1 MDAEKNRLEGCTG
14 DGSGLRLV
22 ENPPVVE
29 IRGLT
34 KDFSEVRA
42 LQDVNLKIPE
52 GHIIGLLGPN
62 GSGKTTL
69 LKILAGFYAEYEG
82 EVLIDG
88 HRPGAF
94 TKARVAYLPDKDG
107 LPEDME
113 VSRMIQIYRTFFADF
128 DEEKCRRLLQL
139 FDIRENAMPREMSKG
154 VIDKLQI
161 SLLMARKARLYLL
174 DEPIGGVDV
183 EARQHV
189 LDLILENFNPQGTMI
204 IVTHLVR
211 DIERLFDSA
220 IILKKGKIVA
230 FEDADVIR
238 GRHGG
243 TLEEAAREIFREQL

>member
-1 MDAEKNRLEGCTG
+1 MAAGIGERKLK
-14 DGSGLRLV
+14 LV

-29 IRGLT
+29 SRDVT
-34 KDFSEVRA
+34 KDFGTVRA
-42 LQDVNLKIPE
+42 LDHVNLDIPE
-52 GHIIGLLGPN
+52 GRIIGLLGPN

-82 EVLIDG
+82 TALIDG
-88 HRPGAF
+88 HKPGAF

-107 LPEDME
+107 LPDNMM
-113 VSRMIQIYRTFFADF
+113 VNDIIKIYKTFFDDF
-128 DEEKCRRLLQL
+128 DEEKCRRLLET
-139 FDIRENAMPREMSKG
+139 FDVRETAMPKEMSKG

-161 SLLMARKARLYLL
+161 SLLMARQARLYLL

-211 DIERLFDSA
+211 DIERLFDSV
-220 IILKKGKIVA
+220 IVLKKGKVVE
-230 FEDADVIR
+230 FEDSDVIR
-238 GRHGG
+238 SRYGG
-243 TLEEAAREIFREQL
+243 TLEEALCEIFRG

>member
-1 MDAEKNRLEGCTG
+1 MEMVRRERAELK
-14 DGSGLRLV
+14 LV

-29 IRGLT
+29 ITGLS
-34 KDFSEVRA
+34 KSFGLIKA
-42 LQDVNLKIPE
+42 LDQVNLEIPE
-52 GHIIGLLGPN
+52 GWIIGLLGPN

-82 EVLIDG
+82 TVLIDG

-94 TKARVAYLPDKDG
+94 TKAHVAYLPDKDG
-107 LPEDME
+107 LPDNMM
-113 VSRMIQIYRTFFADF
+113 VSDIIQIYRTFFDDF
-128 DEEKCRRLLQL
+128 DEEKCRRLLEL
-139 FDIRENAMPREMSKG
+139 FDIRESATPREMSKG
-154 VIDKLQI
+154 VVDKLQI
-161 SLLMARKARLYLL
+161 SLLMSRKARLYLL

-220 IILKKGKIVA
+220 IILKKGKVTA
-230 FEDADVIR
+230 FEDSDVLR
-238 GRHGG
+238 ARYGG
-243 TLEEAAREIFREQL
+243 TLEEALKEMFRE

>member
-1 MDAEKNRLEGCTG
+1 MSEAMKPKLK
-14 DGSGLRLV
+14 LV

-29 IRGLT
+29 IRDVS
-34 KDFSEVRA
+34 KEFSTVRA
-42 LQDVNLKIPE
+42 LDHVNLEIPE
-52 GHIIGLLGPN
+52 GRIIGLLGPN

-107 LPEDME
+107 LPENMMVEDI
-113 VSRMIQIYRTFFADF
+113 VKIYSTFFDDF
-128 DEEKCRRLLQL
+128 DEEKCRRLLEI
-139 FDIRENAMPREMSKG
+139 FDIRTNAMPKEMSKG

-161 SLLMARKARLYLL
+161 SLLMSRQARLYLL

-211 DIERLFDSA
+211 DIERLFDSV
-220 IILKKGKIVA
+220 IILKKGKVET
-230 FEDADVIR
+230 FEDCDVIR
-238 GRHGG
+238 SRYGG
-243 TLEEAAREIFREQL
+243 TLEESLREIFRG

>member
-1 MDAEKNRLEGCTG
+1 MEQKLK
-14 DGSGLRLV
+14 LV

-29 IRGLT
+29 IRDVSKG
-34 KDFSEVRA
+34 FSTVRA
-42 LQDVNLKIPE
+42 LDHVNLEIPE
-52 GHIIGLLGPN
+52 GRIIGLLGPN

-107 LPEDME
+107 LPENMLVDDI
-113 VSRMIQIYRTFFADF
+113 VKIYSTFFDDF
-128 DEEKCRRLLQL
+128 DEEKCRRLLEI
-139 FDIRENAMPREMSKG
+139 FDIRTNAMPKEMSKG

-161 SLLMARKARLYLL
+161 SLLMSRQARLYLL

-189 LDLILENFNPQGTMI
+189 LDLILENFNPKGTMI

-211 DIERLFDSA
+211 DIERLFDSV
-220 IILKKGKIVA
+220 IILKKGKVET
-230 FEDADVIR
+230 FEDSDVIR
-238 GRHGG
+238 SRYGG
-243 TLEEAAREIFREQL
+243 TLEEALREIFRG

>member
-1 MDAEKNRLEGCTG
+1 MAVVEERKLK
-14 DGSGLRLV
+14 LV

-29 IRGLT
+29 IRDIT
-34 KDFSEVRA
+34 KDFGMVRA
-42 LQDVNLKIPE
+42 LDHVNLEIPE
-52 GHIIGLLGPN
+52 GRIIGLLGPN

-82 EVLIDG
+82 TALIDG
-88 HRPGAF
+88 HKPGAF

-107 LPEDME
+107 LPDNMM
-113 VSRMIQIYRTFFADF
+113 VNDIIKIYQTFFDDF
-128 DEEKCRRLLQL
+128 DEEKCRRLLEI
-139 FDIRENAMPREMSKG
+139 FDVRPTAMPKEMSKG

-161 SLLMARKARLYLL
+161 SLLMARQARLYLL

-211 DIERLFDSA
+211 DIERLFDSV
-220 IILKKGKIVA
+220 IILKKGKVA
-230 FEDADVIR
+230 CFEDSDVIR
-238 GRHGG
+238 SRYGG
-243 TLEEAAREIFREQL
+243 TLEEALCEIFRG

>member
-1 MDAEKNRLEGCTG
+1 MAVVEERKLK
-14 DGSGLRLV
+14 LV

-29 IRGLT
+29 IRDIT
-34 KDFSEVRA
+34 KDFGMVRA
-42 LQDVNLKIPE
+42 LDHVNLEIPE
-52 GHIIGLLGPN
+52 GRIIGLLGPN

-82 EVLIDG
+82 TALIDG
-88 HRPGAF
+88 HKPGAF

-107 LPEDME
+107 LPDNMM
-113 VSRMIQIYRTFFADF
+113 VNDIIKIYQTFFDDF
-128 DEEKCRRLLQL
+128 DEEKCRRLLEI
-139 FDIRENAMPREMSKG
+139 FDVRPTAMPKEMSKG

-161 SLLMARKARLYLL
+161 SLLMARQAKLYLL

-211 DIERLFDSA
+211 DIERLFDSV
-220 IILKKGKIVA
+220 IILKKGKVA
-230 FEDADVIR
+230 CFEDSDVIR
-238 GRHGG
+238 SRYGG
-243 TLEEAAREIFREQL
+243 TLEEALCEIFRE

>member
-1 MDAEKNRLEGCTG
+1 MSEAMKPKLK
-14 DGSGLRLV
+14 LV

-29 IRGLT
+29 IRDVS
-34 KDFSEVRA
+34 KEFSTVRA
-42 LQDVNLKIPE
+42 LDHVNLEIPE
-52 GHIIGLLGPN
+52 GRIIGLLGPN

-107 LPEDME
+107 LPENMMVEDI
-113 VSRMIQIYRTFFADF
+113 VKIYSTFFDDF
-128 DEEKCRRLLQL
+128 DEEKCRRLLEI
-139 FDIRENAMPREMSKG
+139 FDIRTNAMPKEMSKG

-161 SLLMARKARLYLL
+161 SLLMSRQARLYLL

-189 LDLILENFNPQGTMI
+189 LDLILENFNPQGTMV

-211 DIERLFDSA
+211 DIERLFDSV
-220 IILKKGKIVA
+220 IILKKGKVET
-230 FEDADVIR
+230 FEDSDVIR
-238 GRHGG
+238 SRYGG
-243 TLEEAAREIFREQL
+243 TLEEALREIFRG